1 MKTFALLSIILIID
15 FHDCTKIN
23 GRPVPLPQIYTAT
36 ESQYYLNPSE
46 FKFQFVK
53 GSYVCD
59 VTTLAFNR
67 YHRLIFNPHEYE
79 IVTNRRVV
87 QKRPQNRKLM
97 LNQKFSDGQGS
108 VKELLVR
115 VAEPCEEYPTLESDE
130 SCKYFYSKTEQKK

>member
-1 MKTFALLSIILIID
+1 MKIFAVFSIILAIH
-15 FHDCTKIN
+15 FNDCTKIN

-36 ESQYYLNPSE
+36 DYQYYMNPYE

-67 YHRLIFNPHEYE
+67 YHKLIFNPHEYE

-87 QKRPQNRKLM
+87 QKRPVNRKKI
-97 LNQKFSDGQGS
+97 LNQMVSDDQGLL
-108 VKELLVR
+108 KELLVL

-130 SCKYFYSKTEQKK
+130 SCNMFFS